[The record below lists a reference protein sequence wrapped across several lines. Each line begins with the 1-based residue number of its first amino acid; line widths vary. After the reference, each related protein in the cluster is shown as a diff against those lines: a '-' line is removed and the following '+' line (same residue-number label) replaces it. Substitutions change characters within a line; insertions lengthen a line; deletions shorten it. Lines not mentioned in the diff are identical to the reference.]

1 METQGKRF
9 IWIHQAQIGLVG
21 LDQALNKIIKGQQT
35 GETEAVDALFETIQS
50 QNYIPTHLAE
60 QYREALRQELRR
72 AQTGKSGAP
81 QGLVIRILGKPCV
94 SCSRLGTMVIEV
106 LNKLNIAADVEQIH
120 DPDEIWRYGLLN
132 TPALII
138 NNQLKSSG
146 RLPSLTEIEELIR
159 EAALL

>member
-1 METQGKRF
+1 M
-9 IWIHQAQIGLVG
+9 
-21 LDQALNKIIKGQQT
+21 
-35 GETEAVDALFETIQS
+35 
-50 QNYIPTHLAE
+50 
-60 QYREALRQELRR
+60 
-72 AQTGKSGAP
+72 
-81 QGLVIRILGKPCV
+81 VIRILGKPCV